1 MSNTS
6 SNTQPQGLAQEA
18 KNSIVNSATRVE
30 PTDVVGGEES
40 VKVVRKK
47 KSIIHT
53 LFRTSKG
60 VEDEDPSGSPFIR

>member
-1 MSNTS
+1 MGNTS
-6 SNTQPQGLAQEA
+6 SNAQPQGLSQEA
-18 KNSIVNSATRVE
+18 KNSSVNSTARVE
-30 PTDVVGGEES
+30 PTDVFRGEES

-60 VEDEDPSGSPFIR
+60 IEDEDPSGS